1 MKKILLLITLIF
13 VLISCS
19 KKENTLTIGV
29 SPIPH
34 KEIVELV
41 KEDLKKEGIN
51 LEIVTF
57 NDYVQPNLS
66 LQDKSLDANFFQHIP
81 YMDEFSKKY
90 GFEMVS
96 VGKIHLEPLKIY
108 SDKIKDINDIKENS
122 EVLIPNDPTNR
133 GRALILLDNAN
144 IIKLKDKTKLDSDIN
159 DIVENPKNI
168 KIVDINVEQIPSRI
182 SEVDFVVINTNV
194 ALASNI
200 SKDLVIYVEDKESPY
215 SNVVSVLKGNE
226 NDSKIQ
232 KLMEYLQSE
241 KVKNFILEKYDGEIV
256 PSF

>member
-144 IIKLKDKTKLDSDIN
+144 IIKLKDKEKLDSDIN

-226 NDSKIQ
+226 NDPKIQ

>member
-241 KVKNFILEKYDGEIV
+241 KVKNFILEKYDGEII